1 MKLINLKENIFRL
14 VFMTALIILSISFN
28 SCEDTF
34 GTDPLVKKVP
44 INPIDPIDTTK
55 PDNKI
60 LAKEILWRFKEIA
73 RANQITEWP
82 NSITYINNSLKID
95 TGYGKVFVWLDL
107 EMKANFFRQSGDDDK
122 VENADRVE
130 YLKIKID
137 SVEIIPNQSF
147 SLNSLPGG
155 RYSRIELYNH
165 QVNKRYSF
173 EGSDLITRMRINYI
187 PEEKKLTGNFVFDFQ
202 MIDYIHTV
210 QFLGSFSAY
219 Y

>member
-1 MKLINLKENIFRL
+1 MKKLSLKENIIKFGL
-14 VFMTALIILSISFN
+14 MTALIFLSISLN

-34 GTDPLVKKVP
+34 GTDPYVKKV
-44 INPIDPIDTTK
+44 PIDPIDTTK

-60 LAKEILWRFKEIA
+60 LANEILWRFKEIA

-82 NSITYINNSLKID
+82 NSITYINNSLKLD
-95 TGYGKVFVWLDL
+95 TSNGKVFVWLDL
-107 EMKANFFRQSGDDDK
+107 EMKANFFRQSGYDDK

-147 SLNSLPGG
+147 SLNSIADG

-165 QVNKRYSF
+165 QINKRYSF
-173 EGSDLITRMRINYI
+173 EGSDLISRMRITYI

>member
-1 MKLINLKENIFRL
+1 MKKQNLKENIFRL
-14 VFMTALIILSISFN
+14 VLMTTLIIMSVSFN
-28 SCEDTF
+28 ACEDTF
-34 GTDPLVKKVP
+34 GTDPFVKKVP
-44 INPIDPIDTTK
+44 KDPIDPIDTTK

-60 LAKEILWRFKEIA
+60 SAKEILWRFKEIA

-82 NSITYINNSLKID
+82 NSITYINNSAMID
-95 TGYGKVFVWLDL
+95 TTGGKIIVWLDL
-107 EMKANFFRQSGDDDK
+107 EMKANFVKRTGDDDK

-137 SVEIIPNQSF
+137 SLEIIPNQSF
-147 SLNSLPGG
+147 SLNSLKDG

-173 EGSDLITRMRINYI
+173 EGSDLITRMRFSVVESQN
-187 PEEKKLTGNFVFDFQ
+187 KLTGNFVFDFQ